1 MNPDFK
7 DMLSAL
13 SEEGVEFLVVGAYA
27 LAAHGIPR
35 ATGALD
41 IWVRSSESN
50 AERCFSALRRFG
62 APLGDLTRSDLTAQG
77 TVFQIGVAPNR
88 IDLLTSIDAVAFDE
102 AWTSRITVRIE
113 GLDVPVIGR
122 EYLLRN
128 KRATGRPRD
137 LADVERIEGRD

>member
-1 MNPDFK
+1 M
-7 DMLSAL
+7 
-13 SEEGVEFLVVGAYA
+13 
-27 LAAHGIPR
+27 
-35 ATGALD
+35 
-41 IWVRSSESN
+41 
-50 AERCFSALRRFG
+50 RRFG

>member
-50 AERCFSALRRFG
+50 AERLLG
-62 APLGDLTRSDLTAQG
+62 LAPLWRAARRPHAERPHGSRDCLSDRSRAQPDRPADLDR
-77 TVFQIGVAPNR
+77 R
-88 IDLLTSIDAVAFDE
+88 
-102 AWTSRITVRIE
+102 
-113 GLDVPVIGR
+113 GR
-122 EYLLRN
+122 L
-128 KRATGRPRD
+128 
-137 LADVERIEGRD
+137 

>member
-27 LAAHGIPR
+27 LAAHGIPM
-35 ATGALD
+35 ATGA
-41 IWVRSSESN
+41 VRSSESN

-122 EYLLRN
+122 EHLLRN

-137 LADVERIEGRD
+137 LADAERIEGRD